1 MIIQINIIKLNF
13 IKYINENNNENKN
26 LLIIT
31 NNNNIHFNLGYYN
44 NTELITNFN
53 INLKRIENMN
63 KSSDKQNQIND
74 KLDTEEN
81 LHNVSNIKK
90 FIIIKIIA

>member
-1 MIIQINIIKLNF
+1 M
-13 IKYINENNNENKN
+13 
-26 LLIIT
+26 LIIT
-31 NNNNIHFNLGYYN
+31 NNNNIHFDLGYYN
-44 NTELITNFN
+44 NTELIINFN